1 MGACAHVY
9 MCVRPEANVG
19 VTLYH
24 SPQFSRQGL
33 SPNLL
38 LTYWL
43 DWLAASFGIFLL
55 SYPVLQLQMFRPAMS
70 GFLSRFWR
78 SELKPSC
85 LCSLVRYWLELTPL
99 DNFFMAN
106 PYRQILGG
114 ANAVLLPGIGDNGFW
129 FLRPFFG
136 GRWTV
141 VSVASLCRKEGADDG
156 RQETDGQEKVGHK
169 TLFLTL

>member
-1 MGACAHVY
+1 MYISVWGQ
-9 MCVRPEANVG
+9 RPMWE
-19 VTLYH
+19 
-24 SPQFSRQGL
+24 SPCTILHNFWDKVSHQ
-33 SPNLL
+33 
-38 LTYWL
+38 TCCYWL
-43 DWLAASFGIFLL
+43 DWLAVSFGIFLL
-55 SYPVLQLQMFRPAMS
+55 SYPVQQLEMFRPAMS
-70 GFLSRFWR
+70 GFLSGFWR

-129 FLRPFFG
+129 FLWPFIG

-156 RQETDGQEKVGHK
+156 R
-169 TLFLTL
+169 